1 MLTFLM
7 FFTVCVFGILAF
19 HIGTARLMRLGI
31 HYGTLTMT
39 LASSPSRAMPDP
51 SPFFLAWGLI
61 HSPLLL
67 E

>member
-1 MLTFLM
+1 M
-7 FFTVCVFGILAF
+7 FFTICVFGILTF
-19 HIGTARLMRLGI
+19 RIGTAKLMRLGI

-39 LASSPSRAMPDP
+39 LASL
-51 SPFFLAWGLI
+51 PFFLLGDLI